1 MLPRAAESDDTRTEN
16 VQGPGSAQ
24 ALRLV
29 PHSSP
34 APRDGS
40 GIGLAFHGADDEE
53 DWETLLT
60 RAKADAERRD
70 EPSED
75 DEWEWAAQMQR
86 VKAQLAHTED
96 DEWEAAVARARA
108 QSADASRPVARVHV
122 GPQSERAPTVHAARA
137 RMMKAP
143 QRSPA
148 RPSST
153 PVEATAEGAP
163 SLYFTLPD
171 EKPAEPAKLPEEV
184 SKVVARATIMPD
196 PGTGTRAALP
206 PARTSGAPVAAKPA
220 VSEKAP
226 AAELPRASLPPV
238 ARASL
243 PMVERTSMTA
253 VPPRTSLAAVPP
265 RKTVPEA
272 RRTSYLEATRS
283 SGESRPESAPSKSK
297 QSSPGMAALRVA
309 ATKRSTDVTPRV
321 SQPARQSVERVSAPV
336 ARASQPAEEP
346 KKKDSSLVGLE
357 AALVEQMAMAKRTGR
372 GAPPPPPPAA
382 AYAQRGQAA
391 PMRAPQPRS
400 SRAPLK
406 VPPPPPRSSVPARQP
421 LKIPPPPPPSSAKQG
436 VPERVVSRVKNA
448 VAVLTR
454 RGGVRG

>member
-1 MLPRAAESDDTRTEN
+1 MLPRAAESDDNRTEN
-16 VQGPGSAQ
+16 LQDPGRAQ

-34 APRDGS
+34 APRGGS

-60 RAKADAERRD
+60 RAKAEAERRD
-70 EPSED
+70 EPSEE

-86 VKAQLAHTED
+86 VKAQLAHSD
-96 DEWEAAVARARA
+96 DDDWEAAVARARA
-108 QSADASRPVARVHV
+108 LSVDAAPQRPVARVHV
-122 GPQSERAPTVHAARA
+122 GPQSERASTVHSARA

-143 QRSPA
+143 QRPLA
-148 RPSST
+148 RPSTT
-153 PVEATAEGAP
+153 PVEPSADGAP
-163 SLYFTLPD
+163 ALYFTLPD

-184 SKVVARATIMPD
+184 SKVVARSTIMPN
-196 PGTGTRAALP
+196 PRTGTHAAP
-206 PARTSGAPVAAKPA
+206 PAARASTVPTTPVAAKPA
-220 VSEKAP
+220 SVEKPIAK
-226 AAELPRASLPPV
+226 ASSAEPVRPSLPP
-238 ARASL
+238 L
-243 PMVERTSMTA
+243 ERTSLTA
-253 VPPRTSLAAVPP
+253 VPMRTSLAAVPP

-272 RRTSYLEATRS
+272 RRTSYLEATRAS
-283 SGESRPESAPSKSK
+283 EPKPEPAPSKSK

-309 ATKRSTDVTPRV
+309 ATKRSTDVTPRP
-321 SQPARQSVERVSAPV
+321 SQPARQSFERVSAPV
-336 ARASQPAEEP
+336 ERTSQPAEEP

-382 AYAQRGQAA
+382 YAVRGQSM
-391 PMRAPQPRS
+391 PMRAPQQRS

-406 VPPPPPRSSVPARQP
+406 IPAPPARSSVPARQP

-448 VAVLTR
+448 VAALTR